1 MLPSSHR
8 LRVPLVIVF
17 LTAEKADHQ
26 HALTILDHGGQA
38 VVIGLDVEHHTSAFQ
53 DARLGMRS
61 LHLLWRPPVRSLRN
75 RQPCPVLSARRIDTP
90 MTRAL
95 GNSAQQCPCR
105 SPAWKYT

>member
-1 MLPSSHR
+1 M
-8 LRVPLVIVF
+8 
-17 LTAEKADHQ
+17 TAEKADHQ
-26 HALTILDHGGQA
+26 HAITILNHGDQA

-95 GNSAQQCPCR
+95 GKIALNNVSADHQHERILPWISQK
-105 SPAWKYT
+105 WKRLFPF